1 MVFLLVIVSV
11 CERVC
16 VPTRPRKGVF
26 VSDCVCDCLCER
38 ECVFLLRRGMQ
49 SVCFGFHNRVYIPP
63 MVLIL
68 DGNSDNGAHS

>member
-38 ECVFLLRRGMQ
+38 VCVPTTPRNAVF
-49 SVCFGFHNRVYIPP
+49 
-63 MVLIL
+63 VLVSTTVFTFRPWYL
-68 DGNSDNGAHS
+68 

>member
-26 VSDCVCDCLCER
+26 VSACVCDCLCER
-38 ECVFLLRRGMQ
+38 KCVFLPGRGEVYVLVI
-49 SVCFGFHNRVYIPP
+49 VCV
-63 MVLIL
+63 
-68 DGNSDNGAHS
+68 